1 MGNKIIRILTCDNLT
16 EAHFVKGRLGNEGI
30 NCFLTNQNFTNLVP
44 MYNNMMG
51 AGIQIMIEEK
61 NYDKAYEI
69 LQDKINPQTK
79 NIICPS
85 CGSNNIEL
93 GLGKHKGFK
102 LLNIFIAI
110 FSLLPLGHLKP
121 KYYCKDC
128 NSEIV

>member
-1 MGNKIIRILTCDNLT
+1 MENKIIRILTCDNLT
-16 EAHFVKGRLGNEGI
+16 EAHLVKGRLENEGI

-61 NYDKAYEI
+61 NYEKAYEI
-69 LQDKINPQTK
+69 LQDKINPKTE
-79 NIICPS
+79 NIICPN
-85 CGSNNIEL
+85 CGSNNIKL
-93 GLGKHKGFK
+93 GLGKYKGFK

-110 FSLLPLGHLKP
+110 FSFLPLGNLKP

-128 NSEIV
+128 NSEII